1 MYADVVA
8 WDCVDAAVYILLLWL
23 MCVLGVYAVVIVGLF
38 VSALLAAVACVC
50 CCCCCC
56 SG

>member
-1 MYADVVA
+1 MS
-8 WDCVDAAVYILLLWL
+8 DCVDAAVYILLLWL